1 MTADEHRDG
10 TILVPPK
17 HLAVRVDS
25 LHQLDDFN
33 QTGEVAVHL
42 HVRGSMVPRITITG
56 HQSEPVS
63 IWETHTESGFITK
76 PRFSADLV
84 TLRFIS
90 RGQVTYRHRRG
101 DLLGS
106 PDHATLAAFEGL
118 REVQVTGGVT
128 ALSGSIAVSVL
139 AAAHAALTGG
149 DRGVPPF
156 VPVADMSSPGM
167 KALYRTM
174 REVHRRVSV
183 WEQGNDLVLPLV
195 REVIS
200 YQLLSAWPRV
210 PGIAKA
216 GGVPVSSRSLGIA
229 LDYIQA
235 NLSRPLTLSDIAR
248 EAGISVRSLQD
259 KFRREMGQ
267 TPVKFIIDQRLARA
281 HDDLRSPGTAA
292 LPIAEIAQRWGF
304 VHISDFGQRYRRAY
318 RQTPSET
325 RRRAGIP
332 H

>member
-1 MTADEHRDG
+1 M
-10 TILVPPK
+10 PPK
-17 HLAVRVDS
+17 HLAVRVSS
-25 LHQLDDFN
+25 LQQLDDFN

-42 HVRGSMVPRITITG
+42 HVRGSVVPRITITG

-63 IWETHTESGFITK
+63 VWETHTESGFITK
-76 PRFSADLV
+76 PRFSAELV
-84 TLRFIS
+84 TFRFIS

-128 ALSGSIAVSVL
+128 ALSGSIAVSAL
-139 AAAHAALTGG
+139 ADAHGALTGG
-149 DRGVPPF
+149 DWDVPPF
-156 VPVADMSSPGM
+156 VPVADMSTPGM
-167 KALYRTM
+167 TALYRTM

-183 WEQGNDLVLPLV
+183 WEQGNDLILPLV

-200 YQLLSAWPRV
+200 YQLLSAWPRGV
-210 PGIAKA
+210 GITR

-248 EAGISVRSLQD
+248 TAGISVRALQD

-267 TPVKFIIDQRLARA
+267 TPVKFIIDQRLARV

-292 LPIAEIAQRWGF
+292 LSIAEIAQRWGF

-325 RRRAGIP
+325 RRRTGGA